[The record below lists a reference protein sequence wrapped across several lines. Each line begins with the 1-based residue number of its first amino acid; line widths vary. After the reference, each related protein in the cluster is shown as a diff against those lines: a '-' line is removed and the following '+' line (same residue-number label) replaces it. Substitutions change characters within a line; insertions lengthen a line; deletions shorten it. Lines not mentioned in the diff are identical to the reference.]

1 MVKFEECFDI
11 AELDSDANRLAE
23 IRAKEAELGLNT
35 G

>member
-1 MVKFEECFDI
+1 MVKSEDCFDI
-11 AELDSDANRLAE
+11 AELASDANRLAD